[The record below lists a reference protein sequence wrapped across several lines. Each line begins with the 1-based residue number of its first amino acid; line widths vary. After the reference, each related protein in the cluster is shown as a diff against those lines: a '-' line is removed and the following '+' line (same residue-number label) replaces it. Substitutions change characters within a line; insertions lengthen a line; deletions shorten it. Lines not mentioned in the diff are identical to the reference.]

1 MVLLAE
7 TDVVSRRNEQL
18 CQRSTNS
25 NITDSLFLVLPI
37 LYPFNYRIFQEN
49 TFYNWNFRTAIVLK
63 GSGPFKLID
72 FLSCLRSKLLYLIA
86 ALFQTCLLKIS
97 ELWVAFT
104 YTFYLKSSLKSCCP
118 KTYFNWNLLFL
129 ILNIMCD
136 LSPWSS

>member
-1 MVLLAE
+1 MANIRKDGNKAKYVSSWSFWLRA
-7 TDVVSRRNEQL
+7 DVVSRRKEQL

-97 ELWVAFT
+97 EL
-104 YTFYLKSSLKSCCP
+104 
-118 KTYFNWNLLFL
+118 
-129 ILNIMCD
+129 
-136 LSPWSS
+136 